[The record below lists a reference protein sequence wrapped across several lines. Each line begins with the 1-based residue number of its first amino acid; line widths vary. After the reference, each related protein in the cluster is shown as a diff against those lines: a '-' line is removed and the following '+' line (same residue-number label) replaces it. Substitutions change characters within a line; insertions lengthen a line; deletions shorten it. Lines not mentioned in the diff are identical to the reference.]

1 VKFAM
6 ADQIIIG
13 AAVLLVSYLLSTG
26 LIFPVRA
33 AARRWGIVDVPGGR
47 KGHREPVPLLGGLAI
62 LGSLIAAI
70 SISLILLP
78 YLDSILK
85 GFRIHSSLHILVN
98 YVAIK
103 PKLWALASGSL
114 LVASVGM
121 IDDVRGSL
129 SPWFKLMME
138 IIAAAFLL
146 MAGIRMD
153 LASTIP
159 ALGAIASI
167 LWVVGITNSFNLLD
181 NHNGLSSGT
190 ALICSSVFLALV
202 LFKGEFFIALLLT
215 AIIGATL
222 GFYQFNNSS
231 GSIFMGDA
239 GSLLLGY
246 LLGAI
251 TLMARYVDV
260 DSSYLLPVLA
270 PLMILALPI
279 FDTLSVIVIRI
290 REHRSIFVGDQMH
303 LSHRLV
309 RMGMT
314 PRQAVDFHYLM
325 AFTFAVNSL
334 LMINSRI
341 LHSLVAL
348 IQVAALA
355 AMVSILMTT
364 STHRESAEASR
375 EGPPASAVGNPDKQP
390 LEKTLGSTK
399 DKIGRGI
406 ESDSEA
412 EKHTCLNSTATPP
425 HE

>member
-1 VKFAM
+1 M
-6 ADQIIIG
+6 ADRIIIG
-13 AAVLLVSYLLSTG
+13 AAVFLVSYLLSTI
-26 LIFPVRA
+26 LIFPLRA
-33 AARRWGIVDVPGGR
+33 AARRWGIVDIPGGR
-47 KGHREPVPLLGGLAI
+47 KGHREPVPLLGGMAI
-62 LGSLIAAI
+62 LGSLAAVI
-70 SISLILLP
+70 SIGLILLP
-78 YLDSILK
+78 FLESSFK
-85 GFRIHSSLHILVN
+85 GFRIHSTLHILVN

-114 LVASVGM
+114 LIASVGVV
-121 IDDVRGSL
+121 DDVRGGL
-129 SPWFKLMME
+129 SPLFKLAMQV
-138 IIAAAFLL
+138 AAAVFLL
-146 MAGIRMD
+146 MAGIQMD
-153 LASTIP
+153 LASAIP
-159 ALGAIASI
+159 VLGALASI

-181 NHNGLSSGT
+181 NMNGLSSGT

-202 LFKGEFFIALLLT
+202 MFKGEFFIALLLT

-222 GFYQFNNSS
+222 GFFQFNIRS

-251 TLMARYVDV
+251 TLMARYVDA

-270 PLMILALPI
+270 PLMILGLPI
-279 FDTLSVIVIRI
+279 FDTFSVIVIRM
-290 REHRSIFVGDQMH
+290 RRHRSIFVGDQMH

-314 PRQAVDFHYLM
+314 PRQAVGFHYLM

-348 IQVAALA
+348 FQVAALA

-364 STHRESAEASR
+364 VTRRDSAGSSR
-375 EGPPASAVGNPDKQP
+375 PAPSASAAGMPSIRP
-390 LEKTLGSTK
+390 LERTLGSK
-399 DKIGRGI
+399 EDKTGHGI
-406 ESDSEA
+406 ESKSGA
-412 EKHTCLNSTATPP
+412 EKNVCLNSAAPP